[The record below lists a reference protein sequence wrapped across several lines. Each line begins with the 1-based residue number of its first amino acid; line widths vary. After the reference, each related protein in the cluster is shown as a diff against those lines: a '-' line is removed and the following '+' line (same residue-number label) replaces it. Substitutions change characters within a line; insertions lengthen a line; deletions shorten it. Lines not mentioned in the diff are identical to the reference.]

1 MYVYQKCCS
10 DMGIPELE
18 LGIGLAHSL
27 ASMFILISHLG
38 IWCGLG
44 PCSSSMYGYHCISD
58 MGTLEFELDIGWSH
72 GCSQYVDFD
81 NPLEL
86 K

>member
-1 MYVYQKCCS
+1 
-10 DMGIPELE
+10 MGTPELE

-27 ASMFILISHLG
+27 ASMFILIPHLE
-38 IWCGLG
+38 IWSGLCL
-44 PCSSSMYGYHCISD
+44 CSSSMYGYHNCFSD
-58 MGTLEFELDIGWSH
+58 MGTLEFELGIGLAH

-81 NPLEL
+81 TPLES

>member
-1 MYVYQKCCS
+1 
-10 DMGIPELE
+10 MGTPELE

-27 ASMFILISHLG
+27 ASIFILIPHLG
-38 IWCGLG
+38 IWSGLG
-44 PCSSSMYGYHCISD
+44 LCSSSIYGYHNCISD
-58 MGTLEFELDIGWSH
+58 IGTLEFEIGIGLVH

>member
-1 MYVYQKCCS
+1 
-10 DMGIPELE
+10 MGTPELE

-27 ASMFILISHLG
+27 ASMFILIPHLG
-38 IWCGLG
+38 FWSGLG
-44 PCSSSMYGYHCISD
+44 PCSSSMYGYHNCISD
-58 MGTLEFELDIGWSH
+58 MGTLEFELGIGLAH

-81 NPLEL
+81 TPSES